1 MQMIDARGPRWSAG
15 LTSIVL
21 IIALITRSPIVII
34 IQLIQFAIGAFAGPP
49 KSPYAWLYKKFVQP
63 RLPKTFDSEDVKPPQ
78 FAQFVG
84 FIFALVA
91 TVGALTHTWL
101 VFTVAASFALFAAF
115 LNSAFGYCLGC
126 KMYLLGVRLRRV

>member
-1 MQMIDARGPRWSAG
+1 MIDARGPRWSAG

-21 IIALITRSPIVII
+21 IIALATRSPIVII
-34 IQLIQFAIGAFAGPP
+34 VQLVQFGIGAFAGPP
-49 KSPYAWLYKKFVQP
+49 NSPYAWLYKRFVQP
-63 RLPKTFDSEDVKPPQ
+63 RLSKEFESEDVRAPQ

-91 TVGALTHTWL
+91 TVGALTQIWPL
-101 VFTVAASFALFAAF
+101 FTIATSFALFAAF

-126 KMYLLGVRLRRV
+126 KLYLLGVRLRRV